1 MIIWQEIRQTGIFA
15 SQSDIFDKCP
25 VLNEF
30 FKTKPTMIQR
40 LSFIKAKMA
49 KMVLIFEYLQFLFQ
63 KVLLKAIIEAK
74 KRLSD

>member
-1 MIIWQEIRQTGIFA
+1 MIIWQEIRQAGIFA

-40 LSFIKAKMA
+40 LSLKQKWSSYL
-49 KMVLIFEYLQFLFQ
+49 MVILLPQGHEALNLTNRVQHLQDAFQ
-63 KVLLKAIIEAK
+63 EG
-74 KRLSD
+74 

>member
-40 LSFIKAKMA
+40 LSLKQKWQ
-49 KMVLIFEYLQFLFQ
+49 KWSSYLNTFSFCS
-63 KVLLKAIIEAK
+63 K
-74 KRLSD
+74 KFC